1 MAPRYDQ
8 MARNV
13 NKEMRVRFA
22 KACIANDDNVNDV
35 SFTDEC
41 SVQLNDN
48 KIVVYRLKDYVAQWI
63 SMPKHHYNVYVWA
76 GISRR
81 GTESILIFDGI
92 MKSFFLY

>member
-48 KIVVYRLKDYVAQWI
+48 KMVFCKSCFNMIYVRFRNCLK
-63 SMPKHHYNVYVWA
+63 
-76 GISRR
+76 G
-81 GTESILIFDGI
+81 G
-92 MKSFFLY
+92 